1 MLLSVL
7 QEWIFITNMYLKWL
21 ITYIFLVNIK
31 KTSQKDSYL
40 GFLFIY
46 LWQFFMQSDILR

>member
-7 QEWIFITNMYLKWL
+7 QEWIFITNMYLEWL

-31 KTSQKDSYL
+31 KTSQKDSYF

>member
-7 QEWIFITNMYLKWL
+7 QEWHFITNMYLKWL

>member
-7 QEWIFITNMYLKWL
+7 QKWHFITNMYLKWL

-46 LWQFFMQSDILR
+46 LWQFFYAIRYS